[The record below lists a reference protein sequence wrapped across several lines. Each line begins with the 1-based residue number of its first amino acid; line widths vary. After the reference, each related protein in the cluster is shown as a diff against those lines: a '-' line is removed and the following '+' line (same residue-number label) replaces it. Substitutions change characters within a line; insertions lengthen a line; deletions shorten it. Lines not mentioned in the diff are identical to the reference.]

1 MTSAEVDV
9 RVVPGA
15 RRSEIVSYI
24 DGVLRV
30 RVAAPA
36 VDQKATR
43 ELERHLADWLGVR
56 PRQVSVVSGL
66 RARAKR
72 IRIDG
77 LDAADLRARLGALAP
92 TPPALSPDDLP
103 ALHHDAK

>member
-43 ELERHLADWLGVR
+43 ELERYLADRLGVR

-72 IRIDG
+72 IRVDG
-77 LDAADLRARLGALAP
+77 FDAAELRARLVALAP